1 MKIILDEDTPDPLRP
16 HLSGHDV
23 TTVPLMGWAG
33 IKNGS
38 LLGLIQAGGFEVF
51 LTCDRNLEYQQT
63 LSARPFAVAVFR
75 VPNKRME
82 TLLPLV
88 PQLLALLPTIRP
100 GQVYHVEKEAGRE

>member
-1 MKIILDEDTPDPLRP
+1 MT
-16 HLSGHDV
+16 GHDV

-38 LLGLIQAGGFEVF
+38 LLGLIQTGGFEVF
-51 LTCDRNLEYQQT
+51 LTCDRNLEYQQN

-75 VPNKRME
+75 VPNKRMQ

-88 PQLLALLPTIRP
+88 PQLLALLPTMQA
-100 GQVYHVEKEAGRE
+100 GQVYHVEEETGRE